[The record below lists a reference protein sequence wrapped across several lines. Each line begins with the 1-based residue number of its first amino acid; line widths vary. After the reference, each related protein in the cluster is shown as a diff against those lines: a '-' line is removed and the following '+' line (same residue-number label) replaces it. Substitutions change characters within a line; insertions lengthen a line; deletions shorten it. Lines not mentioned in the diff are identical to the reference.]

1 MPAFHAAGRAFG
13 QQHGDQVFGRAV
25 AEKLAFVFFVEGNAV
40 FFDQSH
46 EIGRG
51 EARQGRFGKARVL
64 AQEVGRRDV
73 HVGEVGTATARDADF
88 FGHLFAVVQHQN
100 LQTQL
105 AGYPGTKQAGR
116 TGTHDHNIK
125 TLHGL
130 QCRISTMTVP
140 DTEALHNER
149 DKTMN
154 PIVYAIPVFMLTILL
169 EAWVARRRGV
179 AVYDIP
185 DAITSLHHGL
195 LSQVTNAFTKIA
207 TLGIYIAVYE
217 AYRFTEWSMS
227 SIPLWILALVLYDL
241 CYYWAHRMYH
251 EVNVMWAS
259 HVVHHSSEYYNL
271 STALRQT
278 STGALFGWVFYLPLA
293 VLGIPWQML
302 VIVGLIDLLYQY
314 WVHTELIGRMGVLDR
329 ILVTPSNHRVH
340 HGQNDYCIDK
350 NYGGILV
357 LWDRL
362 FGTFADERD
371 DEKICYGIRKPLHSF
386 SPIKGNLHYYA
397 DLWQMS
403 RAAKGWRAKL
413 GVWVAPPG
421 GWTDEPIEHFE
432 PRTFTRFDVQTPAPL
447 RWYVALQSA
456 VLVLFVSHFIG
467 VAKGLDRGTAAV
479 YALGIW
485 VTAVALGA
493 LLERFVWGKWL
504 EQVRLLALGVSFAA
518 VPQWFGFEAPLLLK
532 GALLVLCV
540 GSVVW
545 LNRQAVAPA
554 NAVGVAA

>member
-1 MPAFHAAGRAFG
+1 M
-13 QQHGDQVFGRAV
+13 
-25 AEKLAFVFFVEGNAV
+25 
-40 FFDQSH
+40 
-46 EIGRG
+46 
-51 EARQGRFGKARVL
+51 
-64 AQEVGRRDV
+64 
-73 HVGEVGTATARDADF
+73 
-88 FGHLFAVVQHQN
+88 VQHQN

-105 AGYPGTKQAGR
+105 ARYPGTKQAGR

-130 QCRISTMTVP
+130 QCIISTMTVP
-140 DTEALHNER
+140 GTEALHNER

-241 CYYWAHRMYH
+241 CYYWAHRMGH

-314 WVHTELIGRMGVLDR
+314 WVHTELIGRLGILDR

-447 RWYVALQSA
+447 RWYVALQCA
-456 VLVLFVSHFIG
+456 VLVPFVSHFIG

-479 YALGIW
+479 YALGIL

-545 LNRQAVAPA
+545 LNRQSVAPA

>member
-1 MPAFHAAGRAFG
+1 MSTEEPSPVTVQQRAGHR
-13 QQHGDQVFGRAV
+13 
-25 AEKLAFVFFVEGNAV
+25 
-40 FFDQSH
+40 
-46 EIGRG
+46 
-51 EARQGRFGKARVL
+51 
-64 AQEVGRRDV
+64 
-73 HVGEVGTATARDADF
+73 
-88 FGHLFAVVQHQN
+88 
-100 LQTQL
+100 
-105 AGYPGTKQAGR
+105 R

-227 SIPLWILALVLYDL
+227 SIPLWVLALILYDL
-241 CYYWAHRMYH
+241 CYYWAHRMGH
-251 EVNVMWAS
+251 EVNIRGAS

-278 STGALFGWVFYLPLA
+278 STGALLGWAFYLPLA

-314 WVHTELIGRMGVLDR
+314 WVHTELIGRLGVLDR

-350 NYGGILV
+350 NYGGILI
-357 LWDRL
+357 LWDRM
-362 FGTFADERD
+362 FGTFVDEREG
-371 DEKICYGIRKPLHSF
+371 EKIHYGIRKPLRSF
-386 SPIKGNLHYYA
+386 NPLWGNLHYYA
-397 DLWQMS
+397 DLWQAS
-403 RAAKGWRAKL
+403 RAAQGWRAKL
-413 GVWVAPPG
+413 GVWLAPPG
-421 GWTDEPIEHFE
+421 GWTDGPIEHFDGNHFVRYQ
-432 PRTFTRFDVQTPAPL
+432 PTPAGPV
-447 RWYVALQSA
+447 RWYVALQ
-456 VLVLFVSHFIG
+456 
-467 VAKGLDRGTAAV
+467 
-479 YALGIW
+479 Y
-485 VTAVALGA
+485 AVAVPFVTHCIAVAERLPRAQGLTYAVGIVLSSVCLGA
-493 LLERFVWGKWL
+493 LLEGR
-504 EQVRLLALGVSFAA
+504 
-518 VPQWFGFEAPLLLK
+518 P
-532 GALLVLCV
+532 
-540 GSVVW
+540 
-545 LNRQAVAPA
+545 
-554 NAVGVAA
+554 

>member
-1 MPAFHAAGRAFG
+1 MSGKTRE
-13 QQHGDQVFGRAV
+13 QQLD
-25 AEKLAFVFFVEGNAV
+25 ELL
-40 FFDQSH
+40 D
-46 EIGRG
+46 
-51 EARQGRFGKARVL
+51 
-64 AQEVGRRDV
+64 
-73 HVGEVGTATARDADF
+73 
-88 FGHLFAVVQHQN
+88 
-100 LQTQL
+100 
-105 AGYPGTKQAGR
+105 KQAIYELIMAYCNAADR
-116 TGTHDHNIK
+116 HDHVK
-125 TLHGL
+125 MRTLYH
-130 QCRISTMTVP
+130 
-140 DTEALHNER
+140 E
-149 DKTMN
+149 
-154 PIVYAIPVFMLTILL
+154 
-169 EAWVARRRGV
+169 
-179 AVYDIP
+179 
-185 DAITSLHHGL
+185 DAIDDHGHF
-195 LSQVTNAFTKIA
+195 AK
-207 TLGIYIAVYE
+207 G
-217 AYRFTEWSMS
+217 
-227 SIPLWILALVLYDL
+227 LA
-241 CYYWAHRMYH
+241 M
-251 EVNVMWAS
+251 E
-259 HVVHHSSEYYNL
+259 
-271 STALRQT
+271 
-278 STGALFGWVFYLPLA
+278 F
-293 VLGIPWQML
+293 
-302 VIVGLIDLLYQY
+302 
-314 WVHTELIGRMGVLDR
+314 
-329 ILVTPSNHRVH
+329 
-340 HGQNDYCIDK
+340 IDK

-447 RWYVALQSA
+447 RWYVALQYA
-456 VLVLFVSHFIG
+456 VLVPFVSHFIG

-479 YALGIW
+479 YALGIL

-518 VPQWFGFEAPLLLK
+518 VPQWFGFEAPLPLK

>member
-1 MPAFHAAGRAFG
+1 M
-13 QQHGDQVFGRAV
+13 
-25 AEKLAFVFFVEGNAV
+25 
-40 FFDQSH
+40 
-46 EIGRG
+46 
-51 EARQGRFGKARVL
+51 
-64 AQEVGRRDV
+64 
-73 HVGEVGTATARDADF
+73 
-88 FGHLFAVVQHQN
+88 
-100 LQTQL
+100 
-105 AGYPGTKQAGR
+105 
-116 TGTHDHNIK
+116 
-125 TLHGL
+125 
-130 QCRISTMTVP
+130 
-140 DTEALHNER
+140 
-149 DKTMN
+149 
-154 PIVYAIPVFMLTILL
+154 
-169 EAWVARRRGV
+169 
-179 AVYDIP
+179 
-185 DAITSLHHGL
+185 
-195 LSQVTNAFTKIA
+195 
-207 TLGIYIAVYE
+207 
-217 AYRFTEWSMS
+217 
-227 SIPLWILALVLYDL
+227 
-241 CYYWAHRMYH
+241 
-251 EVNVMWAS
+251 
-259 HVVHHSSEYYNL
+259 
-271 STALRQT
+271 
-278 STGALFGWVFYLPLA
+278 
-293 VLGIPWQML
+293 LGIPWQML

-314 WVHTELIGRMGVLDR
+314 WVHTELIGRLGILDR

-447 RWYVALQSA
+447 RWYVALQCA
-456 VLVLFVSHFIG
+456 VLVPFVSHFIG

-479 YALGIW
+479 YALGIL
-485 VTAVALGA
+485 VTAVALGRCLSVLSGA
-493 LLERFVWGKWL
+493 SGWSRCVCWRWVCRSPPCRSG
-504 EQVRLLALGVSFAA
+504 LALRRRCCSR
-518 VPQWFGFEAPLLLK
+518 

-545 LNRQAVAPA
+545 LNRQSVAPA

>member
-1 MPAFHAAGRAFG
+1 
-13 QQHGDQVFGRAV
+13 
-25 AEKLAFVFFVEGNAV
+25 
-40 FFDQSH
+40 
-46 EIGRG
+46 
-51 EARQGRFGKARVL
+51 
-64 AQEVGRRDV
+64 
-73 HVGEVGTATARDADF
+73 
-88 FGHLFAVVQHQN
+88 
-100 LQTQL
+100 
-105 AGYPGTKQAGR
+105 
-116 TGTHDHNIK
+116 
-125 TLHGL
+125 
-130 QCRISTMTVP
+130 MTVP

-350 NYGGILV
+350 NYGGILII
-357 LWDRL
+357 WDRM
-362 FGTFADERD
+362 FGTFQAELFRPHYGLTKPVNTFNIWKLQTHEYVAIARD
-371 DEKICYGIRKPLHSF
+371 V
-386 SPIKGNLHYYA
+386 
-397 DLWQMS
+397 
-403 RAAKGWRAKL
+403 RAARSWRSRL
-413 GVWVAPPG
+413 GFVLGPPG
-421 GWTDEPIEHFE
+421 WQ
-432 PRTFTRFDVQTPAPL
+432 PRDAMSPRVDAL
-447 RWYVALQSA
+447 R
-456 VLVLFVSHFIG
+456 
-467 VAKGLDRGTAAV
+467 
-479 YALGIW
+479 
-485 VTAVALGA
+485 
-493 LLERFVWGKWL
+493 
-504 EQVRLLALGVSFAA
+504 
-518 VPQWFGFEAPLLLK
+518 P
-532 GALLVLCV
+532 
-540 GSVVW
+540 
-545 LNRQAVAPA
+545 
-554 NAVGVAA
+554 

>member
-1 MPAFHAAGRAFG
+1 
-13 QQHGDQVFGRAV
+13 
-25 AEKLAFVFFVEGNAV
+25 
-40 FFDQSH
+40 
-46 EIGRG
+46 
-51 EARQGRFGKARVL
+51 
-64 AQEVGRRDV
+64 
-73 HVGEVGTATARDADF
+73 
-88 FGHLFAVVQHQN
+88 
-100 LQTQL
+100 
-105 AGYPGTKQAGR
+105 
-116 TGTHDHNIK
+116 
-125 TLHGL
+125 
-130 QCRISTMTVP
+130 
-140 DTEALHNER
+140 
-149 DKTMN
+149 
-154 PIVYAIPVFMLTILL
+154 
-169 EAWVARRRGV
+169 
-179 AVYDIP
+179 
-185 DAITSLHHGL
+185 
-195 LSQVTNAFTKIA
+195 
-207 TLGIYIAVYE
+207 
-217 AYRFTEWSMS
+217 MS

-241 CYYWAHRMYH
+241 CYYWAHRMGH

-314 WVHTELIGRMGVLDR
+314 WVHTELIGRLGILDR

-447 RWYVALQSA
+447 RWYVALQCA
-456 VLVLFVSHFIG
+456 VLVPFVSHFIG

-479 YALGIW
+479 YALGIL

-545 LNRQAVAPA
+545 LNRQSVAPA